1 MDDMEALGCELF
13 AGKNGEALRSL
24 AQSGEVRRLGK
35 RLDRAAA
42 AEALRS
48 GDGEKMKSL
57 LESILSSADGQALA
71 QALSALDKTP

>member
-1 MDDMEALGCELF
+1 MEDMEALGRELF

-24 AQSGEVRRLGK
+24 AQNGEVRRLGK

-48 GDGEKMKSL
+48 GDEEKIKSL